1 MCCVMDFAFAQ
12 SLQEAQ
18 CLYINSVG
26 ADKAV
31 LIMNLVVFTLTEP
44 RLELLIISVIFSVCC
59 TGLHTFLC
67 TTAGRLELK

>member
-18 CLYINSVG
+18 CLYINSVV

-44 RLELLIISVIFSVCC
+44 RLELLIMLS
-59 TGLHTFLC
+59 FLC
-67 TTAGRLELK
+67 VVLGCTHFCARQQEDWS

>member
-1 MCCVMDFAFAQ
+1 MCCVMDFQFAQ

-18 CLYINSVG
+18 SLYINSVG

-31 LIMNLVVFTLTEP
+31 FLTKLVVFTLTEQ
-44 RLELLIISVIFSVCC
+44 RLELIIISVIFSMCC

-67 TTAGRLELK
+67 TTAER